1 MLSQL
6 MEALVKS
13 EQLFGFEQQ
22 HAADKKRPPRP
33 VRLEGQIQTF
43 TLYRKPAPIS

>member
-22 HAADKKRPPRP
+22 HDSRQKNTP
-33 VRLEGQIQTF
+33 QT
-43 TLYRKPAPIS
+43 RESGGSDSDRHPI